1 MSTDKLLEKLN
12 NYLGEAEIDWDQV
25 KEAAK
30 KTAKKVHGEA
40 DEKVIDDMI
49 AKIKKGGKAKDTEDA
64 IGIIQGMLR
73 S

>member
-1 MSTDKLLEKLN
+1 M
-12 NYLGEAEIDWDQV
+12 

-30 KTAKKVHGEA
+30 KTAKEIHGEV

-49 AKIKKGGKAKDTEDA
+49 AKIKKQGKAKDTGDA
-64 IGIIQGMLR
+64 IGIIQGMLK